1 VHTQPACPGKSRYGI
16 GGGARGLS
24 GRFATAATL
33 LAIVALIMLPR
44 PAGAHGGG
52 PGLDYD
58 PCAARAGAD
67 NYVHFAAYQPEYN
80 RFAEYCD
87 GVPLAGSTLLV
98 FDLVGNDL
106 ISAPV
111 ALAVVDQGGAARLS
125 IPARRYPSGVID
137 VETNLPTGEYRA
149 WLTIGQAPQVYRVG
163 FDLAVGAWWQ
173 PLVAPLMLAVV
184 VLMAAVAYCLL
195 QARSGVAAGSHEPD
209 FAPRK
214 VP

>member
-1 VHTQPACPGKSRYGI
+1 M
-16 GGGARGLS
+16 
-24 GRFATAATL
+24 
-33 LAIVALIMLPR
+33 VAMIMLPR
-44 PAGAHGGG
+44 PARAHGGG

-111 ALAVVDQGGAARLS
+111 ALAVVDKGGAARLS

-149 WLTIGQAPQVYRVG
+149 WLTIGQAPQVYRVD
-163 FDLAVGAWWQ
+163 FDLAVGVWWQ
-173 PLVAPLMLAVV
+173 PLVAPLVLAAL
-184 VLMAAVAYCLL
+184 VLMAAAAYCLL
-195 QARSGVAAGSHEPD
+195 QARSSVAAGSREPPD

-214 VP
+214 VPQERAGPFANWSRRDY